1 MTQYAQQSQL
11 VADTAGTI
19 ATGRWYDV
27 KIVLRGRLM
36 ECFLDGRLV
45 QSAEVLPRQTLR
57 VYASA
62 TRDEKTRDIV
72 LKVVNPGDESTDVA
86 IQLDGV
92 TRVAG
97 EAQATVLTGAAN
109 EVVNS
114 FDAPA
119 SVAPIT
125 EKVSGVG
132 PSFRRRFA
140 ARSLT
145 VLRIGAAT
153 SDATA
158 P

>member
-1 MTQYAQQSQL
+1 
-11 VADTAGTI
+11 
-19 ATGRWYDV
+19 
-27 KIVLRGRLM
+27 
-36 ECFLDGRLV
+36 
-45 QSAEVLPRQTLR
+45 VLPRRTLR

-62 TRDEKTRDIV
+62 TRDEKTRDII

-97 EAQATVLTGAAN
+97 EALATVLTGAGN
-109 EVVNS
+109 DVVNS

-119 SVAPIT
+119 SLAPVT

-132 PSFRRRFA
+132 SSFQHRFA

-145 VLRIGAAT
+145 VLRIGAGSPGPA
-153 SDATA
+153 A